1 MSSCTSG
8 RGSNWFCCNSINSRK
23 LAARPGRR
31 EGLFVFSNFYTVE
44 KTELKSGQGETGISK
59 VFKLFRFFSGA
70 GVRLQARRDIDEVS
84 EGEAHKA
91 VENIHCRLALYCI
104 CIEI

>member
-1 MSSCTSG
+1 M
-8 RGSNWFCCNSINSRK
+8 
-23 LAARPGRR
+23 
-31 EGLFVFSNFYTVE
+31 EGGAVRFFSNFSTVGR
-44 KTELKSGQGETGISK
+44 TELKWGQGETGSQLTVTK
-59 VFKLFRFFSGA
+59 VFKLFRFFSGV

-104 CIEI
+104 CILI

>member
-1 MSSCTSG
+1 MT
-8 RGSNWFCCNSINSRK
+8 
-23 LAARPGRR
+23 
-31 EGLFVFSNFYTVE
+31 
-44 KTELKSGQGETGISK
+44 ISK

-84 EGEAHKA
+84 EAEAHKA

-104 CIEI
+104 CI